1 MKKNTSKT
9 HFTEINYNYL
19 QTNKTSHRVSIILS
33 SYFGGYIVTQ
43 IPAGYLAGRYGVRF
57 LYSGAIIVSS
67 LATIAMPFVTSI
79 HWIAFTMFQ
88 ILVGLAHGTIWPCI
102 VVIMTHWAPSN
113 ERGKLMGFV
122 NGGAQV
128 GIILALSISGVM
140 CSWHFAGGWPLI
152 FYSTGAI
159 GFFWALLW
167 ILIYVD
173 SPNNHTY
180 ISTIEKKFILE
191 NTQQLSNNNDRFHT
205 PWRAI
210 LTSSVCWALFI
221 MHTCSNW
228 GTYTFLT
235 SIPKYMDEVL
245 GFDIK
250 SVSEKKGIE
259 KIFYLL
265 EKNLEWNFFCSI
277 ICKSMVSINLSGI
290 IADMLIHK
298 KLLSITQTRK
308 LINILGSFLPAIFV
322 LGLAFMT
329 CQYRYTA
336 VILLTIGVG
345 LTGCCFGGGFTQV
358 PNDIAPAHAG
368 IIFGIS
374 NTFATIPGII
384 SPYVVGALTEKVLIQ
399 FSSQNKQLADP
410 ELITHSLIII
420 LRDFVLIDYLRQRQN
435 RDIPREL
442 LSDLSTLFENISR
455 RINDTNVY
463 LFKQLLLHQPVIDEV
478 ANCLNE
484 IGTDGKYLDDPL
496 LLNSIHS
503 LLMVFL
509 NFERLK
515 SKTNEY
521 SSTRSLTLASIKC
534 LCSSYSIEMIKK
546 LEHNFPQK
554 FNQGQILLLSTCQ
567 LYINWYSDNRDSELF
582 LEIPQKLLSPFTDW
596 IINCPSDLII
606 HCSKHVGD
614 MIRHLTNALPH
625 PIDWKYANVSSEQCD
640 NEFFNSFLI

>member
-1 MKKNTSKT
+1 MSTLVDQ
-9 HFTEINYNYL
+9 HC
-19 QTNKTSHRVSIILS
+19 
-33 SYFGGYIVTQ
+33 
-43 IPAGYLAGRYGVRF
+43 
-57 LYSGAIIVSS
+57 
-67 LATIAMPFVTSI
+67 ATIRE
-79 HWIAFTMFQ
+79 Q
-88 ILVGLAHGTIWPCI
+88 
-102 VVIMTHWAPSN
+102 
-113 ERGKLMGFV
+113 
-122 NGGAQV
+122 
-128 GIILALSISGVM
+128 
-140 CSWHFAGGWPLI
+140 
-152 FYSTGAI
+152 
-159 GFFWALLW
+159 
-167 ILIYVD
+167 
-173 SPNNHTY
+173 
-180 ISTIEKKFILE
+180 
-191 NTQQLSNNNDRFHT
+191 
-205 PWRAI
+205 
-210 LTSSVCWALFI
+210 
-221 MHTCSNW
+221 
-228 GTYTFLT
+228 
-235 SIPKYMDEVL
+235 
-245 GFDIK
+245 
-250 SVSEKKGIE
+250 
-259 KIFYLL
+259 
-265 EKNLEWNFFCSI
+265 
-277 ICKSMVSINLSGI
+277 
-290 IADMLIHK
+290 
-298 KLLSITQTRK
+298 
-308 LINILGSFLPAIFV
+308 
-322 LGLAFMT
+322 
-329 CQYRYTA
+329 
-336 VILLTIGVG
+336 
-345 LTGCCFGGGFTQV
+345 
-358 PNDIAPAHAG
+358 
-368 IIFGIS
+368 
-374 NTFATIPGII
+374 
-384 SPYVVGALTEKVLIQ
+384 VLIQ

-442 LSDLSTLFENISR
+442 LSDLSALFENISR

-625 PIDWKYANVSSEQCD
+625 PIDWKYANVSSKQCN

>member
-1 MKKNTSKT
+1 MIDTKSKT
-9 HFTEINYNYL
+9 
-19 QTNKTSHRVSIILS
+19 SGIILS

-250 SVSEKKGIE
+250 SNGI
-259 KIFYLL
+259 FSALL
-265 EKNLEWNFFCSI
+265 YASQWL
-277 ICKSMVSINLSGI
+277 SINLSGI

-442 LSDLSTLFENISR
+442 LSDLSALFENISR

-554 FNQGQILLLSTCQ
+554 FNQGQILLSTCQ

-614 MIRHLTNALPH
+614 MIHHLTDALLH
-625 PIDWKYANVSSEQCD
+625 PIDWKYANVSSKQCN